1 MIKRFQHLTVT
12 ILLLAAISS
21 SLGGGDE
28 VVVIYNS
35 RLPESKALADFYAR
49 KRAVPQQ
56 QILGFDMT
64 DGEEMSRQ
72 EFRDDLQRPLV
83 KKLEELN
90 LWRTGPY

>member
-35 RLPESKALADFYAR
+35 RLPESKSLADFYAH
-49 KRAVPQQ
+49 KRAVPLQ
-56 QILGFDMT
+56 QIKDLAQ
-64 DGEEMSRQ
+64 SRVATG
-72 EFRDDLQRPLV
+72 RPGGTVIRSGLAQIEKGV
-83 KKLEELN
+83 
-90 LWRTGPY
+90 